1 MWCWFVQ
8 LLGCP
13 GVSLSRRSSYFVVR
27 LQSCWVVLLTNCL
40 MLDEQF
46 NEIYLGSNIFIR
58 NVESCEYLQF
68 CLLVFLSLYISLFF
82 LVSCLLALCICAL
95 VSSRNMRFCLTS
107 CSCLYKTSLSHQ
119 LHDMLSNLKTILTTC
134 RLVC

>member
-13 GVSLSRRSSYFVVR
+13 DVSLSRRSSYFVIR

-68 CLLVFLSLYISLFF
+68 CLLVFLYPDIILD
-82 LVSCLLALCICAL
+82 VSESPVTSPCVPSCPSPAELTANHVL
-95 VSSRNMRFCLTS
+95 LTS
-107 CSCLYKTSLSHQ
+107 HKWINWHNCLCVTL
-119 LHDMLSNLKTILTTC
+119 LHVTLHC
-134 RLVC
+134 RHHLY